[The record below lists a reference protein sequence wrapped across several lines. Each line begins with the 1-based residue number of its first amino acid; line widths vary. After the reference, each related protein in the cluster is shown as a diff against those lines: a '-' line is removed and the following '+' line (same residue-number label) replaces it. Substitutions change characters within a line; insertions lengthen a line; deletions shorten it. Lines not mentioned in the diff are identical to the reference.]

1 MDWFYERLQGDDELN
16 VLHIQKIALELRIT
30 VPQVLAT
37 AELLEEGGTVP
48 FISRY
53 RKEKTGSLDEVAIT
67 AIRDR
72 LAQLKELDA
81 RRDTILKTIA
91 DQGKLTD
98 ELKARIEAAETLTV
112 LEDLYLPYKPK
123 RRTRATIA
131 KEKGLEPLAVLVFEQ
146 NPGVDPVTEA
156 AAYVDAEKGVVDVD
170 EALAGARDIMAEWM
184 TEDAQARERI
194 REFYQSHGMYECKVI
209 KGKEQDGFKYEN
221 YFEWSE
227 SVAKSPSH
235 RVLAMRRGEKEGFL
249 RLRITVTEQEALYVL
264 EGLFLKEAC
273 ASADQV
279 KAAISDCFKRLLAP
293 SIETEIRLGSKKKAE
308 VEAIAVFAENL
319 RQLLLASPLG
329 QKAVLALDP
338 GFRTGCKV
346 VCLDRQGK
354 LLHDDV
360 VYPHS
365 GAGRAAVA
373 AETVKSLVDRYE
385 IEAIAIGNG
394 TASRETE
401 AFVKKIE
408 FTRKVT
414 VVMVNESGASV
425 YSASDVA
432 REEFP
437 DKDVTVRGA
446 VSIGRRLT
454 DPLAELVKI
463 DPKSIGVGQ
472 YQHDVDQSQLR
483 QGLDDVV
490 ISCVNSVGVE
500 LNTASKQ
507 LLTYVSGLGPQLA
520 QNIVAYRDA
529 NGAFTSRKAICK
541 VPRLGAKA
549 FEQAGGFLRIRD
561 AVNPLDRSAVHPERY
576 AIVDTMAAHAGC
588 SVAEL
593 MTDATQRLKIQLDK
607 YVTDE
612 VGLPTLND
620 IMEELAKPGRDPR
633 QQFETF
639 EFAEGIE
646 KIEHV
651 QQGMTLPGIVTNI
664 TAFGAFVDIGVHQD
678 GLVHV
683 SEMSHSFVKD
693 PNDVVK
699 VHQKVRVTVKEVDVI
714 KKRISLSM
722 KVGEPERA
730 RTRSVSQP
738 DHKSDHKSAKRQ
750 AKPVLKKTPPKPCKD
765 PNEPLGD
772 RLQISLK

>member
-1 MDWFYERLQGDDELN
+1 MNG
-16 VLHIQKIALELRIT
+16 LHIQKIALELGIT
-30 VPQVLAT
+30 DQQVMAT

-81 RRDTILKTIA
+81 RRETILKTIA

-131 KEKGLEPLAVLVFEQ
+131 KEKGLEPLAVLLFAQ
-146 NPGVDPVTEA
+146 KADVDPAAEA
-156 AAYVDAEKGVVDVD
+156 GAYIDSEKGVANAD
-170 EALAGARDIMAEWM
+170 EALAGARDIVAEWIN
-184 TEDAQARERI
+184 EDAQARERI
-194 REFYQSHGMYECKVI
+194 RDFYAAHGKYECKVI
-209 KGKEQDGFKYEN
+209 KGKEQEGFKYEN
-221 YFEWSE
+221 YFDWAEP
-227 SVAKSPSH
+227 VTKSPSH

-249 RLRITVTEQEALYVL
+249 RLRITVAEQEALYVL

-273 ASADQV
+273 ASTDQV
-279 KAAISDCFKRLLAP
+279 KTAIADCLKRLLGP

-365 GAGRAAVA
+365 GAGKAAAA
-373 AETVKSLVDRYE
+373 AETIKVLADRYR

-401 AFVKKIE
+401 AFVKKVE
-408 FTRKVT
+408 LARKVA

-520 QNIVAYRDA
+520 QNIVAYR
-529 NGAFTSRKAICK
+529 NEHGAFASRRAVCK

-576 AIVDTMAAHAGC
+576 AIVDAMAADVGC

-593 MTDATQRLKIQLDK
+593 MTDATRRQKIQLDK

-620 IMEELAKPGRDPR
+620 IMGELAKPGRDPR
-633 QQFETF
+633 QKFELF

-651 QQGMTLPGIVTNI
+651 QQGMSLPGIVTNI
-664 TAFGAFVDIGVHQD
+664 TAFGAFVDVGVHQD

-683 SEMSHSFVKD
+683 SEMSHHFVKD

-699 VHQKVRVTVKEVDVI
+699 VHQKVTVTVKEVDVA

-722 KVGEPERA
+722 KAGEPMPA
-730 RTRSVSQP
+730 RDRPAKTAV
-738 DHKSDHKSAKRQ
+738 KKKSAKHQTR
-750 AKPVLKKTPPKPCKD
+750 PMPEKKQPKPPKD
-765 PNEPLGD
+765 PKGPLGD
-772 RLQISLK
+772 RLQISWG